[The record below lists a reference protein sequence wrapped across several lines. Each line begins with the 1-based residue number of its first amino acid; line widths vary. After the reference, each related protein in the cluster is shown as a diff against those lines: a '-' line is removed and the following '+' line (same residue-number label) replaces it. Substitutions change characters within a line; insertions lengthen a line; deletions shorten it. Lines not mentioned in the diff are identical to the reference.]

1 MLVCACSLFYY
12 TSVIDS
18 SREVKK
24 GPSPFRF
31 TQPLP
36 LGPTQVYQRMGMG
49 QTQPVIGQPALG
61 QRLSM
66 FNTPLH
72 AGMFNGVQCHVCMCV
87 SPDCLLST
95 VSLCLL
101 GLPQATG
108 LTSGQ
113 QLVSTGSTTR
123 LGTPFP
129 GPSSLNKAPPTVGL
143 NQSKPLIGTSGSEFQ
158 LQPPPIAKKK
168 NVL

>member
-1 MLVCACSLFYY
+1 
-12 TSVIDS
+12 
-18 SREVKK
+18 
-24 GPSPFRF
+24 
-31 TQPLP
+31 
-36 LGPTQVYQRMGMG
+36 MG

-72 AGMFNGVQCHVCMCV
+72 AGMFNGVQCCVCVHVCVSRLFAEHCV
-87 SPDCLLST
+87 LLFM
-95 VSLCLL
+95 L

-168 NVL
+168 NVI